1 MSIEKT
7 QPTFEYK
14 GVQYPEYIRQGN
26 AVENVVPFAQK
37 FCKGVGLDIG
47 GTPHWHFPGAV
58 IVNTITVYDEWHATN
73 LPDANVRWDYIFSS
87 HCLEH
92 LENYVKVLELWR
104 DALRTNGQLFLYLP
118 HSDMRYWK
126 PQHCRKHLHS
136 FWPSQIVEL
145 LHDLDFIDIFYSERD
160 LYYSFA
166 VTGVKKY

>member
-1 MSIEKT
+1 MEKT

-14 GVQYPEYIRQGN
+14 GVDYPEYIRQGN
-26 AVENVVPFAQK
+26 AVENIVPFAQK
-37 FCKGVGLDIG
+37 FCQGRGLDIG
-47 GTPHWHFPGAV
+47 GTPDWHFPGSA
-58 IVNTITVYDEWHATN
+58 IINPLFGEHTATN
-73 LPDANVRWDYIFSS
+73 LPDAHIKWDYIFSS

-92 LENYVKVLELWR
+92 LGNYVEALELWR

-118 HSDMRYWK
+118 HPDMRYWK

-145 LHDLDFIDIFYSERD
+145 LQDLNFIDVFHSERD

-166 VTGVKKY
+166 VTGVKKS